1 MPDGRV
7 ANWIISSHDEKRIM
21 SRKCLLFLITLHHS
35 KFHNNFRVSGPIFRV
50 ICHGKPQIF
59 EKFEFLEKN

>member
-21 SRKCLLFLITLHHS
+21 SRKCLMTLILPWNRFYKKLTYAY
-35 KFHNNFRVSGPIFRV
+35 
-50 ICHGKPQIF
+50 
-59 EKFEFLEKN
+59 E